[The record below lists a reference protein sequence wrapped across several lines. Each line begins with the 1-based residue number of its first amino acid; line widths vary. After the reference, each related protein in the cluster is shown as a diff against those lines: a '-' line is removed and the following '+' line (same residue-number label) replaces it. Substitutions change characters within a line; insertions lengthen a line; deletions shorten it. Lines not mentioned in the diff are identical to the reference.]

1 MNQNHRLKGS
11 WERLFNLTLISRL
24 QRKRVTFVL
33 AAIIFCFLLLIIYSL
48 RLFGPTNTVQAIVES
63 EKEIVP
69 PQRPGTSGIVLSG
82 PMQKPLLFQIDFT
95 KPGMR
100 AIDWNVLQSLGTVA
114 AIIVDVTISN
124 DGRVAVRSVNDRG
137 FPHAGAYVRQC
148 IDSWAYTP
156 YMNGN
161 VTFAFRV
168 GANRVDIFADERSL
182 MSNNPAGPQVKIGRL
197 INLINDR
204 GVTVVL
210 NR

>member
-1 MNQNHRLKGS
+1 MDQNHRSKGL
-11 WERLFNLTLISRL
+11 WERLFNLTLISKL
-24 QRKRVTFVL
+24 QRKRVAFVL
-33 AAIIFCFLLLIIYSL
+33 SAIILCFLLLVYVV
-48 RLFGPTNTVQAIVES
+48 RLYGPTNTVQAIVES
-63 EKEIVP
+63 EKQTVP
-69 PQRPGTSGIVLSG
+69 PPRPGTSGIVLSG
-82 PMQKPLLFQIDFT
+82 PIQKPLLFQIDFT
-95 KPGMR
+95 KPGIR
-100 AIDWNVLQSLGTVA
+100 PIDWNVLQSLGTVA

-137 FPHAGAYVRQC
+137 FPQAGAYVRQC

-168 GANRVDIFADERSL
+168 GANQVDIYADERSL
-182 MSNNPAGPQVKIGRL
+182 ISNNPAGPQVKIGRL

-204 GVTVVL
+204 GVTVIL